1 MSHKLS
7 SKAKFSVMITKDRD
21 RRTET
26 VLDYVTKRIGWMG
39 PRHVNASFSPK
50 VVYNVAFY
58 VSYP

>member
-1 MSHKLS
+1 
-7 SKAKFSVMITKDRD
+7 MITKDRD